1 MDHERPVAEVDPR
14 GGRWVYEKGASKDAG
29 TAGSSLKGRISG
41 WEVTLGIQTPRNRR
55 LRPCGV
61 LVIPRGSGRHPPLTA
76 QEMGSVGCWP
86 LANMP

>member
-41 WEVTLGIQTPRNRR
+41 E
-55 LRPCGV
+55 
-61 LVIPRGSGRHPPLTA
+61 SPPSLYHILPSPSA
-76 QEMGSVGCWP
+76 
-86 LANMP
+86 